1 MFFFQP
7 ISFISNCDIYNTL
20 KIYSGEFEFDS
31 PYWDEISVDAKE
43 FIRQLMCVDVDKRL
57 SCEEALEHAWYVLT
71 SYPN

>member
-1 MFFFQP
+1 MFLFSINMTVFAP
-7 ISFISNCDIYNTL
+7 NLSLIAIYNAL

-57 SCEEALEHAWYVLT
+57 SCEEALEHAW
-71 SYPN
+71 